1 MRLEKS
7 LKANMNN
14 FLRDGK
20 GMLLAYD
27 QGFEHGPSADF
38 NDKNIDPNYILDI
51 AAKGDFT
58 GLVLHKGI
66 AEKYYTGKIPLIV
79 KLNGKTNLPKG
90 EPVSTQVCSVEEAV
104 SLGAKGVGYTIYLGS
119 AHESLMLQES
129 IRGVRP

>member
-1 MRLEKS
+1 MRDFEPRES

-51 AAKGDFT
+51 AVKGDFT

-66 AEKYYTGKIPLIV
+66 AEKYDTGKMMTGFRLSP
-79 KLNGKTNLPKG
+79 G
-90 EPVSTQVCSVEEAV
+90 
-104 SLGAKGVGYTIYLGS
+104 
-119 AHESLMLQES
+119 S
-129 IRGVRP
+129 IREVRL

>member
-1 MRLEKS
+1 MITMRLGIELRHIRCPITVSLGGGRRLGAGISLKWGSANFELRES

-38 NDKNIDPNYILDI
+38 NDKNIDPSYILDI

-79 KLNGKTNLPKG
+79 KLNGKT
-90 EPVSTQVCSVEEAV
+90 
-104 SLGAKGVGYTIYLGS
+104 
-119 AHESLMLQES
+119 
-129 IRGVRP
+129 R